1 MIFPRFLLIW
11 RTHRQQEEE
20 TVAKGGRIQKEK
32 SSSTLPVVQWI
43 WCLLLNAYTHTHI
56 AVGRSAIHQ
65 SHVALVHP
73 RFVSGAQQPHH
84 CTTSLS
90 VYQLQTSLQRFVF
103 FCSRYIL
110 VAVAVFIAWM
120 YRELKLLSWTFPL
133 FAACFLGEWFCVWK
147 GSSGSRIT
155 VSSLVYKKHENY
167 WANTVQR
174 VRISEGQ
181 NYSANPSFSRD
192 KARE

>member
-1 MIFPRFLLIW
+1 MDLVPSFKRL
-11 RTHRQQEEE
+11 
-20 TVAKGGRIQKEK
+20 
-32 SSSTLPVVQWI
+32 
-43 WCLLLNAYTHTHI
+43 HTHI
-56 AVGRSAIHQ
+56 VVGRSAIHQ
-65 SHVALVHP
+65 SYVALVHL
-73 RFVSGAQQPHH
+73 RFVSGAQQPHR

-90 VYQLQTSLQRFVF
+90 VYQLQTSLQRFVL

-110 VAVAVFIAWM
+110 VAVAVFNAWM
-120 YRELKLLSWTFPL
+120 YRERPELKLLSWTFPL

-167 WANTVQR
+167 CANTVQR

-192 KARE
+192 KARGVSGE